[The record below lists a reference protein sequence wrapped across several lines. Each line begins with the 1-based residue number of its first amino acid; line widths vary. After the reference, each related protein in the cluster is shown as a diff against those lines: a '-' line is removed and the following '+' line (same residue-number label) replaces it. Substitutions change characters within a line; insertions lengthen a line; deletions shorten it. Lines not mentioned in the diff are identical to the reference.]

1 MQVTCIN
8 AVMEIKCYYVLPG
21 VCGLRFCIF
30 TELLYLQKKL
40 FLYIHFV
47 KKENDEENTFLVWAK
62 QSFHF

>member
-1 MQVTCIN
+1 MQVTFIN

-21 VCGLRFCIF
+21 VCGRRFCIF

-40 FLYIHFV
+40 FLYIQFV
-47 KKENDEENTFLVWAK
+47 KKNDEENIFLVWAK